1 MDNSNINNIIVCSD
15 ADFQIAMEIL
25 KVLLQHAAFI
35 FRQLLHATTSVEKSS
50 NPKMALFQAL
60 PPQFDRTQYIEI
72 AKRLEILESTADKQ
86 IARFLAAGLLTRQA
100 QGCYAKKTE

>member
-1 MDNSNINNIIVCSD
+1 MDNGNINNIIVCSD

-35 FRQLLHATTSVEKSS
+35 FRQLPHATTSAEKSS

-72 AKRLEILESTADKQ
+72 AV
-86 IARFLAAGLLTRQA
+86 
-100 QGCYAKKTE
+100 